1 MARITTYAIDS
12 AISGKDKLVGSD
24 AEDSNITK
32 NYRIADLANYI
43 GTSNTGAQGPEGPA
57 GSNGTNGSDGTTE
70 LMDLMVRMVQ
80 TDLKVLQGQMERL

>member
-32 NYRIADLANYI
+32 NYLIADLANYI
-43 GTSNTGAQGPEGPA
+43 GCSRDTIYRLAK
-57 GSNGTNGSDGTTE
+57 
-70 LMDLMVRMVQ
+70 
-80 TDLKVLQGQMERL
+80 TDENKVKRRWIRLISEYLDYKMRNFPDNF